1 MIDLQSLNLINVP
14 NDSTLDHYVV
24 LINIKLF
31 LIRLIWFM
39 ITDLISIVEYFKNYS
54 NQCSFLRMT
63 LTYLKM
69 RAKADT
75 LALNY

>member
-1 MIDLQSLNLINVP
+1 
-14 NDSTLDHYVV
+14 
-24 LINIKLF
+24 
-31 LIRLIWFM
+31 M

-75 LALNY
+75 LDLNY

>member
-1 MIDLQSLNLINVP
+1 
-14 NDSTLDHYVV
+14 
-24 LINIKLF
+24 
-31 LIRLIWFM
+31 M

-75 LALNY
+75 LALNDNFNLPLYSNHLHLNLIQALSTRLIILPERVLATCL